1 MRACV
6 ITVLRSCPPQV
17 VPNAKRLTLEQF
29 LFRQQQILHGYESR
43 ELRFVP
49 KILHAVLARL
59 GELMSEVEEGKKK
72 KEDKEE
78 SEVVEVASDDR
89 APVLNPFLLR
99 RFVF

>member
-72 KEDKEE
+72 KEENK
-78 SEVVEVASDDR
+78 EVVEVASDDR